1 MCKLG
6 TPTVTHPSPFL
17 LVTTWAMKGMGTKK
31 IAVALSNM
39 KLNITIVDKF
49 KKLWKYYLLQSLLA
63 AVALFILILF
73 LGEEKTVVISSIGAT
88 SFIVFA
94 MPTAVSAQ
102 TRNVLGGHLV
112 GLACGTI
119 FYFTNLPYFIEYPCA
134 VGIAIFLMV
143 ALDVE
148 HPPAAGTA
156 LAVVIKEVSLPV
168 VVTIMTSA
176 LILSQC
182 RYYLR
187 HHLRDLV

>member
-1 MCKLG
+1 MELE
-6 TPTVTHPSPFL
+6 
-17 LVTTWAMKGMGTKK
+17 TTIK
-31 IAVALSNM
+31 N
-39 KLNITIVDKF
+39 KF

-63 AVALFILILF
+63 AAALFILVLILD
-73 LGEEKTVVISSIGAT
+73 KDKMVVISAMGAT

-102 TRNVLGGHLV
+102 TKNVIGGHLV
-112 GLACGTI
+112 GLASGAI
-119 FYFTNLPYFIEYPCA
+119 FYFTALPYLLEYPCA
-134 VGIAIFLMV
+134 VGITIFLMV

-156 LAVVIKEVSLPV
+156 LAVVINEVSPGV
-168 VVTIMTSA
+168 FVTIMTSA

-187 HHLRDLV
+187 RYLRDLV